1 MPEGTSLTPV
11 AFLER
16 AARVFRDKVAV
27 VDGSR
32 RLTYGEFADRA
43 RRLARNDYDTMRA
56 QVPPISPVIESEHR
70 LMSISYTSGPTGSPK
85 GVMHTHQGTY
95 LQSLAMG

>member
-43 RRLARNDYDTMRA
+43 RRLAGLLA
-56 QVPPISPVIESEHR
+56 SPSPCAARSPHADHR
-70 LMSISYTSGPTGSPK
+70 GNASR
-85 GVMHTHQGTY
+85 
-95 LQSLAMG
+95 